1 MPENPSLFTQK
12 IASAIRSRRTI
23 KPSFYTGAPCP
34 AQVRELI
41 DTARYAPNHHRTEP
55 ARFYLL
61 EASRIQ
67 KVGQL
72 FGEVIRA
79 EDMDDSLIIKAQK
92 KSKEWGSASGLIVV
106 TCHSDPSS
114 LLAQKNPHLFQEDY
128 ATVSC
133 ICQNL
138 LLLFESA
145 SICAKWSTGPVWKHR
160 EFPSTIGMQNPEIE
174 KVVGLI
180 FYGYSS
186 HKAELRNLTAL
197 EKHLVD
203 HTDVQK

>member
-1 MPENPSLFTQK
+1 MPDNDSPLTQE
-12 IASAIRSRRTI
+12 ISSIIRSRRTI

-34 AQVRELI
+34 TQVRKLI
-41 DTARYAPNHHRTEP
+41 DTARHAPNHHRTEP

-61 EASRIQ
+61 DAIRIQ

-79 EDMDDSLIIKAQK
+79 EGPDDSLVKKAK
-92 KSKEWGSASGLIVV
+92 KKKEEWGAAPGLIVV
-106 TCHSDPSS
+106 TCHSDPCSY
-114 LLAQKNPHLFQEDY
+114 LAQKNPELFQEDF

-145 SICAKWSTGPVWKHR
+145 SISAKWSTGPVWKHR
-160 EFPSTIGMQNPEIE
+160 AFPSTIRMQNPEIE

-186 HKAELRNLTAL
+186 HKAEMRNLTSL
-197 EKHLVD
+197 ETHLVD
-203 HTDVQK
+203 HSNVQT